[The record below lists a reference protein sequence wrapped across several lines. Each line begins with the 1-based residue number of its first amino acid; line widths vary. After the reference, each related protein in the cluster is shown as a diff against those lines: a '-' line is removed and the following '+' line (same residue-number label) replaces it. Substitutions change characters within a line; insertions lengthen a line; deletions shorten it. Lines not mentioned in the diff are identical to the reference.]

1 MNYSD
6 VQNLQQDL
14 VQKIKS
20 GEKKSFELLYDQY
33 APALYGII
41 LKILQQD
48 TASAQDSL
56 QDSFVKIWKNIAAYD
71 ESKGSIFTWMLTIA
85 RRTALDKLDSI
96 KNKKIQNLDSPVNI
110 AQDQFQTH
118 SSIDGIGVSEL
129 VNRLQPDH
137 QILISLAYFQGYTQ
151 EEIAQKLN
159 MPLGTV
165 KTKTR
170 AAMQELRNRI
180 K

>member
-6 VQNLQQDL
+6 VQNIPYDL
-14 VQKIKS
+14 VEKIKS
-20 GEKKSFELLYDQY
+20 GEKKSFEVLYDQY
-33 APALYGII
+33 APALYGVI

-56 QDSFVKIWKNIAAYD
+56 QDSFVKIWKNISLYD
-71 ESKGSIFTWMLTIA
+71 SSKGSIFTWMLTIA

-96 KNKKIQNLDSPVNI
+96 RNKKIQNLDSPVNI
-110 AQDQFQTH
+110 EHVQFHTH
-118 SSIDGIGVSEL
+118 SSIDGIGVKEL
-129 VNRLQPDH
+129 VNKLQPDH

-151 EEIAQKLN
+151 EEIAQKLT

-170 AAMQELRNRI
+170 AAMQELRNFV

>member
-6 VQNLQQDL
+6 VQPLQLDL
-14 VQKIKS
+14 VERIKS
-20 GEKKSFELLYDQY
+20 GEKKSFEILYDQY
-33 APALYGII
+33 APALYGIT

-48 TASAQDSL
+48 AQSAQDSL
-56 QDSFVKIWKNIAAYD
+56 QDSFVKIWKNISSYN
-71 ESKGSIFTWMLTIA
+71 ESKGSIFTWMLTIT
-85 RRTALDKLDSI
+85 RRTALDKLESI

-110 AQDQFQTH
+110 EQAQFHTH
-118 SSIDGIGVSEL
+118 SSIDGIGVNEL
-129 VNRLQPDH
+129 VGKLHPDH
-137 QILISLAYFQGYTQ
+137 QMLISLAYFQGFTQ

-165 KTKTR
+165 KTKSR
-170 AAMQELRNRI
+170 AAMQELRNFV

>member
-6 VQNLQQDL
+6 VQNIPYDL
-14 VQKIKS
+14 VQKIKA
-20 GEKKSFELLYDQY
+20 GEKKSFEVLYDQY

-48 TASAQDSL
+48 AASAQDSL
-56 QDSFVKIWKNIAAYD
+56 QDSFVKIWKNISSYD
-71 ESKGSIFTWMLTIA
+71 ESRGSVFTWMLTIA

-110 AQDQFQTH
+110 AQDRFQTH
-118 SSIDGIGVSEL
+118 SSVDGIGVRDL
-129 VNRLQPDH
+129 VDKLQPDH

-151 EEIAQKLN
+151 DEIARRLN

-170 AAMQELRNRI
+170 AAMQELRNSI

>member
-6 VQNLQQDL
+6 VQNMQYDL

-20 GEKKSFELLYDQY
+20 GEKKAFEILYDQY
-33 APALYGII
+33 APALYGIT

-48 TASAQDSL
+48 VASAQDSL
-56 QDSFVKIWKNIAAYD
+56 QDSFVKIWKNISSFD
-71 ESKGSIFTWMLTIA
+71 ESKGSVFTWMLTIA

-96 KNKKIQNLDSPVNI
+96 RNKKIQNLDSPVNI
-110 AQDQFQTH
+110 EQTQFHTH
-118 SSIDGIGVSEL
+118 SSIDGIGVDEL
-129 VNRLQPDH
+129 VKKLQPDH
-137 QILISLAYFQGYTQ
+137 QILITLAYFQGYTQ

-165 KTKTR
+165 KTKSR
-170 AAMQELRNRI
+170 AAMQELRNI
-180 K
+180 VK